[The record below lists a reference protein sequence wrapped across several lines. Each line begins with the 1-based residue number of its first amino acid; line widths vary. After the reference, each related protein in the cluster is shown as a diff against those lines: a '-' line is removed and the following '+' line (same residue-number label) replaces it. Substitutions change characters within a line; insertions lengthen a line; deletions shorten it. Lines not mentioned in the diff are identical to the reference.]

1 MNVSSINCLDVDTDT
16 NICPIDH
23 SSFCSLDWTK
33 CICGDIDECSDPSLH
48 PLCKENTICSNTKGN
63 YTCICS
69 DGYEG
74 ICFRVDH
81 TYLITAFDW

>member
-16 NICPIDH
+16 DICPIDH
-23 SSFCSLDWTK
+23 SLFCQLNWTN

-48 PLCKENTICSNTKGN
+48 PLCKENSICSNTNGN

-74 ICFRVDH
+74 IYFRVDH
-81 TYLITAFDW
+81 I